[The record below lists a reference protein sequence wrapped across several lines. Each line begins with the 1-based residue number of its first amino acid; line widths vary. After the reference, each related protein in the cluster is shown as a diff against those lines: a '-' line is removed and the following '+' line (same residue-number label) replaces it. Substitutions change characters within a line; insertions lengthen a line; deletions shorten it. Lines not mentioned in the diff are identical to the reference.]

1 MHDTTRRPRH
11 GARTRSPRR
20 ALRGTV
26 AAGGVIAVGLV
37 VGGLTACSADA
48 DDDSA
53 ATFEEQAERT
63 VADAPASDA
72 ASAGGSSVGS
82 TGGGVT
88 ETGGFDL
95 DAIGRDLAIEL
106 RVSMTTE
113 DLRGAVDGIR
123 RAAAAN
129 GGGVVSSDVD
139 YGRQADDDGE
149 ANDDSDDGDDDVTGR
164 ATLVVKVPPA
174 ALDSL
179 LRGLDELGV
188 VTSLQQDAEDVTDR
202 LVDLD
207 VRTRNQRESVER
219 IRELLSG
226 ATDLEQIVR
235 LESEM
240 TARQVELE
248 RLEAVQQELKD
259 RVALSTLT
267 IGIVPETGDAFST
280 ATDQGIGDGFRDGW
294 EAFLTVLFGIALV
307 LAVLTPF
314 IAVVAV
320 AGAIAWMLMRGRRRT
335 PMATPLPVAEPD
347 VSAAQQQ
354 DERVGASPRE

>member
-1 MHDTTRRPRH
+1 MHDTTRCPRH

-20 ALRGTV
+20 ARPGTV

-37 VGGLTACSADA
+37 LGGLTACSADA

-63 VADAPASDA
+63 VADAPASDD

-82 TGGGVT
+82 AGGGLA

-123 RAAAAN
+123 RAAAAS

-139 YGRQADDDGE
+139 YGRHA
-149 ANDDSDDGDDDVTGR
+149 SDDGDDAVTGR

-179 LRGLDELGV
+179 LGGLDELGV

-248 RLEAVQQELKD
+248 RLEAVQQELEA

-267 IGIVPETGDAFST
+267 IDIVPETGDVSST
-280 ATDQGIGDGFRDGW
+280 ATDEGIGDAFRDGW

-320 AGAIAWMLMRGRRRT
+320 AGAIAWMLVRGRGRT
-335 PMATPLPVAEPD
+335 PIAEPLPVGESD
-347 VSAAQQQ
+347 VSAAQQP
-354 DERVGASPRE
+354 DERVGASRRE